1 MDKRLYRSRSNRI
14 LAGVCGGL
22 AVYFDMDP
30 TIVRLI
36 AVLTLFIGFFPSVIA
51 YIVLAIV
58 VPSQDSTT
66 KQPEETVKENV
77 REMKQTA
84 TEIGKEIQST
94 FNNEVPEEARST
106 VSSNRST
113 WTIGI
118 IIIVIGIVLLITS
131 FIDFWKWWVVGPV
144 ILIIIGLLL
153 IFARRKN

>member
-1 MDKRLYRSRSNRI
+1 MKERLYRSSSNRMI
-14 LAGVCGGL
+14 AGVCGGL
-22 AVYFDMDP
+22 AEYFDMDP
-30 TIVRLI
+30 TVVRLI

-58 VPSQDSTT
+58 VPAQDSTT
-66 KQPEETVKENV
+66 TRPEEMVKENV

-94 FNNEVPEEARST
+94 FTEEKPQEARSP
-106 VSSNRST
+106 SPGNRGT

-118 IIIVIGIVLLITS
+118 IIIVIGIVLLITTL
-131 FIDFWKWWVVGPV
+131 IDVWRWWVVGPV

-153 IFARRKN
+153 IFARRKR